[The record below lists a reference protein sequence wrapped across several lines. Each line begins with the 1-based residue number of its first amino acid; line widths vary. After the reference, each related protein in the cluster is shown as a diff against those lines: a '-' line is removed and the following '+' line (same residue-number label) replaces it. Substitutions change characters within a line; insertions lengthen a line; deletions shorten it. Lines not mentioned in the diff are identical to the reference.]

1 MYYNKNNVTVD
12 VTEIVNGKVQT
23 EEWEQVIT
31 EEAKLVV
38 THNNDKYY
46 VNCYYTGDHDEGS
59 DTYAIRVYDNEAG
72 YNDFSSRDEH
82 EIADMYLF
90 SDGSSVA
97 DEGLRLEDTEVEEAI
112 MEVLFGG
119 DKPVIVAF

>member
-12 VTEIVNGKVQT
+12 VTEIKNGKVQT
-23 EEWEQVIT
+23 EEWEAVIT
-31 EEAKLVV
+31 DHVKMEVKHKGN
-38 THNNDKYY
+38 TYY
-46 VNCYYTGDHDEGS
+46 VECYFTGDYDEGS

-97 DEGLRLEDTEVEEAI
+97 DEGLRLKDTEVEEAI
-112 MEVLFGG
+112 MEVLFAG
-119 DKPVIVAF
+119 DKPLIVAF